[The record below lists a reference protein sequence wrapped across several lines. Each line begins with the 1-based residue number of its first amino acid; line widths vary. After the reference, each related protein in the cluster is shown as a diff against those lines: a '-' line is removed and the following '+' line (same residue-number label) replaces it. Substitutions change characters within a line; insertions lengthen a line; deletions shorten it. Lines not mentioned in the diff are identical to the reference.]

1 MAKTSAIQK
10 NLRRIKLVKKY
21 AKKRAAWKK
30 IINNKKKLHLPPE
43 TLKHF
48 SNVFTR
54 IIMDWNLNFND
65 DLKKLS
71 TTESTEIKGK

>member
-1 MAKTSAIQK
+1 MKFIQHK
-10 NLRRIKLVKKY
+10 DNSLDIIFEEDEI
-21 AKKRAAWKK
+21 K

-48 SNVFTR
+48 SNVFTK